1 MYIFQYVKILIV
13 DVTLAFSLKKFPD
26 VVHIVFIALLFGE
39 FAFIVK
45 TLLNRTV
52 QHVKRRRRSVRVSV
66 QEGPEPGAVIH
77 GAPNWEVI
85 EEMEEVEDDLPPP
98 DDLEVLGCAEALK
111 PIPPAY
117 GVYRGS
123 VRIADNDIRFVYP

>member
-1 MYIFQYVKILIV
+1 
-13 DVTLAFSLKKFPD
+13 
-26 VVHIVFIALLFGE
+26 VFIALLFGE

-52 QHVKRRRRSVRVSV
+52 QHVNRRRRSARTSV
-66 QEGPEPGAVIH
+66 QEGPEPGAIIH
-77 GAPNWEVI
+77 GAPNWEGI
-85 EEMEEVEDDLPPP
+85 EEEMEQVQDDLPPP

-123 VRIADNDIRFVYP
+123 VRIADNDLRFVYT